1 MAAAHKRN
9 TELDDLERE
18 LGLDVLDDA
27 LAAATRGDST
37 DGPIESALPARDRD
51 RDRDREGHHG
61 GHLGASGRSTALHSR
76 SNSGASLLSVSGHG
90 VGGTVSGRGCLPS
103 HWILGIF
110 SGSLPPAQAAWL
122 LDWAILSDNQYAGEL
137 PALFIQCLCGA
148 VFRVFKWSFETV
160 VFYFNQ

>member
-90 VGGTVSGRGCLPS
+90 VGSTVSGRGCLPS

-137 PALFIQCLCGA
+137 PA
-148 VFRVFKWSFETV
+148 
-160 VFYFNQ
+160 